1 MFALSEQ
8 LTRAGKAVLDA
19 QLAGANAFAEAAF
32 ESGATVVDL
41 NVDAVRTALA
51 AATVA
56 ARQLMAVRSPQE
68 WFSAAAGQSQL
79 ALDRASAYGRQ
90 AGDIAQG
97 AQARLAGVA
106 QNEMAVSKQRVGEL
120 VDVVKKTPSAV
131 ATPINSF
138 LKSAFVNVHEA
149 YDKTTHAGH
158 APAQAAPAATA
169 AVRQRGA
176 N

>member
-19 QLAGANAFAEAAF
+19 QLASASAFAEAAF
-32 ESGATVVDL
+32 DSGVTVVDL

-51 AATVA
+51 ATTVA
-56 ARQLMAVRSPQE
+56 AGQWMAVRSPQQ
-68 WFSAAAGQSQL
+68 WFSAASAQSRL

-97 AQARLAGVA
+97 AQARLAAVA
-106 QNEMAVSKQRVGEL
+106 HKELAVSKQKVGEL
-120 VDVVKKTPSAV
+120 VDVVKQTPDAV

-158 APAQAAPAATA
+158 ARAEAAPADTA
-169 AVRQRGA
+169 DVRQRGA